1 MDQSAVP
8 VVSAGPSPE
17 RAPRVEGTLE
27 VVPLGGLGEFGMN
40 MMAISWQDTTI
51 LIDAGVMFPDPDQL
65 GVDLIIPDLTY
76 VEARRPQVKALVL
89 THGHE
94 DHIGAVPH
102 VMPLFDGP
110 VYGTAMTLA
119 LVEPKLEEHAI
130 DPGDRLKVVKPRDVV
145 TIGPF
150 AVEFIRVT
158 HSMPDCVALA
168 ITTPVGLVVHTGDFK
183 IDQTPIDGEHF
194 DLHRFAELGRRGVLA
209 LFADSTNVDR
219 RGFTGPEVE
228 VLDAFEELFTS
239 THGKLVV
246 AAFSSSIYRMQIL
259 VDLAV
264 QFDRRVAFVGR
275 SIVKNAEIA
284 QRLGFLH
291 VPSGVQI
298 RESEVPSYAS
308 QDVLCITT
316 GSQGE
321 PQAALPRISID
332 DHRFVR
338 LGPDDTV
345 VFSARAIPGNE
356 KAIARTMSHVAR
368 RGADVVTDTIKHV
381 HVSGHGSVEELKLV
395 LSLVRPRYFIP
406 IHGEYRHLS
415 EHARAAQR
423 VMSGLEPKLQVLLAE
438 DGDTLQF
445 DAQGARIADKAPAGR
460 VLIDVTRIGEV
471 GDEVLRDRRHLAG
484 DGVIVA
490 VVAIN
495 KQTGMLVGEP
505 EMVARGF
512 VVSESEAASIFRDG
526 AAVVAECIGGSGV
539 EERTDQGLM
548 AEKLRSELRRFF
560 KKRSGR
566 RPLVL
571 PILME
576 I

>member
-1 MDQSAVP
+1 MNQSAVP
-8 VVSAGPSPE
+8 VVSPS
-17 RAPRVEGTLE
+17 RLE
-27 VVPLGGLGEFGMN
+27 IVPLGGLGEFGMN
-40 MMAISWQDTTI
+40 MMAVSWENTTI
-51 LIDAGVMFPDPDQL
+51 VIDAGVMFPDPDQL

-76 VEARRPQVKALVL
+76 LESRRDQVRALIL

-102 VMPLFDGP
+102 VLPLFDGP

-119 LVEPKLEEHAI
+119 LIEPKLEEHSI
-130 DPGDRLKVVKPRDVV
+130 DAGDRLKTVKPHDVV
-145 TIGPF
+145 TVGPF
-150 AVEFIRVT
+150 SVEFIRVT

-168 ITTPVGLVVHTGDFK
+168 ITTPVGLIVHTGDFK

-194 DLHRFAELGRRGVLA
+194 DLHRFAELGRSGVLA

-219 RGFTGPEVE
+219 KGFTGPEIE
-228 VLDAFEELFTS
+228 VIDAFEELFTS

-246 AAFSSSIYRMQIL
+246 ATFSSSIYRMQVL

-264 QFDRRVAFVGR
+264 QFERRVAFVGR
-275 SIVKNAEIA
+275 SMVKNAEIA
-284 QRLGFLH
+284 QRLGFLRI
-291 VPSGVQI
+291 PAGVQI
-298 RESEVPSYAS
+298 RDVDVPSHAS
-308 QDVLCITT
+308 QDLLCITT

-321 PQAALPRISID
+321 PQSALPRISID

-345 VFSARAIPGNE
+345 VFSARPIPGNE
-356 KAIARTMSHVAR
+356 KAIARTISHIAR
-368 RGADVVTDTIKHV
+368 RGADVVTESIKHV
-381 HVSGHGSVEELKLV
+381 HVSGHGSAEELKLV
-395 LSLVRPRYFIP
+395 LSLVRPRYFVP
-406 IHGEYRHLS
+406 IHGEYRHLAQ
-415 EHARAAQR
+415 HAREAQR
-423 VMSGLEPKLQVLLAE
+423 VLAGTEQELQVLLAE
-438 DGDTLQF
+438 NGDVIQF
-445 DAQGARIADKAPAGR
+445 DKRGARIADKAPAGR
-460 VLIDVTRIGEV
+460 VLIDVTRIGEI

-484 DGVIVA
+484 DGVVVA

-495 KQTGMLVGEP
+495 RQTGALVGEP

-512 VVSESEAASIFRDG
+512 VVGEGEESSIFRD
-526 AAVVAECIGGSGV
+526 AAGVVAECIAASSV
-539 EERTDQGLM
+539 EERTDHGLM
-548 AEKLRSELRRFF
+548 TEKLRGELRRFF

-571 PILME
+571 PVLME